1 MAKDTKKADQAK
13 LTLLRLFELNIKKL
27 IIELSNGNEDQLFI
41 INNEIKEILD
51 SLGKSQ
57 SDLPQLLSEAKKI
70 VLERY
75 PRFKN

>member
-75 PRFKN
+75 P

>member
-1 MAKDTKKADQAK
+1 MAKDTKKADQAE

-75 PRFKN
+75 P

>member
-1 MAKDTKKADQAK
+1 MAKDTKKVDQAK

-75 PRFKN
+75 P